1 MCPTPLSSRNNEPV
15 MSTPTRIA
23 ETSPWTPFEDRR
35 RARDEKREAVLR
47 MAVRLFLEDGY
58 HRTPLARVA
67 ERLNITKPALYNY
80 FRSKEDIL
88 HELYRQ
94 GDEQYEAS
102 FGRIERGEGDG
113 LHKLREFIRAYARIM
128 TTDRGM
134 CFARLDDRELGEEAR
149 AAVRQSKRRYD
160 LAFRKQIE
168 RGIEDGSVLPCD
180 PKLVAFAI
188 GGALNGI
195 ADWYRPDG
203 ALSVETIA
211 DEFALRLTDGL
222 AAKRSAYPAEAKA
235 DPEGQKGLT
244 ASNSDRPGPAGGNSK
259 RPGGNRCPR

>member
-1 MCPTPLSSRNNEPV
+1 
-15 MSTPTRIA
+15 MSAPNKIA

-35 RARDEKREAVLR
+35 RARDEKREAVLN

-88 HELYRQ
+88 HALYRQ
-94 GDEQYEAS
+94 GDEQYEAR
-102 FGRIERGEGDG
+102 FGRIERGDGDG
-113 LHKLREFIRAYARIM
+113 LHKLREFIRAYARVM
-128 TTDRGM
+128 TTDKGM

-149 AAVRQSKRRYD
+149 AEVRRSKRRYD

-168 RGIEDGSVLPCD
+168 RGIEDGSIVSCD
-180 PKLVAFAI
+180 AKLAAFMI

-203 ALSVETIA
+203 ALPVETIA
-211 DEFALRLTDGL
+211 DEFALRLTEGL
-222 AAKRSAYPAEAKA
+222 AKQKRAVVAARPK
-235 DPEGQKGLT
+235 PVPKGK
-244 ASNSDRPGPAGGNSK
+244 S
-259 RPGGNRCPR
+259 

>member
-1 MCPTPLSSRNNEPV
+1 
-15 MSTPTRIA
+15 MSASVKFA
-23 ETSPWTPFEDRR
+23 EGSPWTPFEDRR

-47 MAVRLFLEDGY
+47 MAVRMFLEDGY
-58 HRTPLARVA
+58 HRTPLAKIA

-88 HELYRQ
+88 RELYRQ

-102 FGRIERGEGDG
+102 FGRIERGDGDS
-113 LHKLREFIRAYARIM
+113 LHKLREFIRAYARVM

-149 AAVRQSKRRYD
+149 AEVRRSKRRYD
-160 LAFRKQIE
+160 LAFRKKIE
-168 RGIEDGSVLPCD
+168 RGIEDGSILPCD
-180 PKLVAFAI
+180 AKLAAFVI

-203 ALSVETIA
+203 ALSVATIA
-211 DEFALRLTDGL
+211 NEFSLRLTEGL
-222 AAKRSAYPAEAKA
+222 AATRTAARTSAAVESAPEDRKR
-235 DPEGQKGLT
+235 LT
-244 ASNSDRPGPAGGNSK
+244 RRDHPSDRRTPDT
-259 RPGGNRCPR
+259 PGGDK